1 MNPTVNELMALLD
14 SNADGVVSQDE
25 LYNFLA
31 PRLIGKT
38 EPEKEQYV
46 SEIFVALDTDGNGSV
61 DSYELGINLLHLMNP
76 SLVQQFQDVDA
87 DNDGQITKAELAQVL
102 DISEDEAERMIE
114 DADSDGDGKLNIFEF
129 IAIMQSLQ
137 E

>member
-46 SEIFVALDTDGNGSV
+46 SVRLAPGYQSDVVLVFTKPIPRLRKLGSHVLIIAL
-61 DSYELGINLLHLMNP
+61 
-76 SLVQQFQDVDA
+76 
-87 DNDGQITKAELAQVL
+87 
-102 DISEDEAERMIE
+102 
-114 DADSDGDGKLNIFEF
+114 
-129 IAIMQSLQ
+129 
-137 E
+137 